1 MPENQPIHINPVDLE
16 PDIALG
22 IDLPIDNSYGS
33 SMSSTFFTK
42 DQIKANMRSVFTTM
56 IGERVMQPEFGTRLY
71 EFLFRPIDEELKHE
85 MISKEVERCINL
97 WVPGVVITGLE
108 FPIDPNENLI
118 RVKISYVIPNYNIE
132 DNLAL
137 EVQ

>member
-1 MPENQPIHINPVDLE
+1 MANDPIHINPIDLE
-16 PDIALG
+16 PDVSLG
-22 IDLPIDNSYGS
+22 INLPIDNSNGPGMDPTYY
-33 SMSSTFFTK
+33 TK

-71 EFLFRPIDEELKHE
+71 EFLFRPIDEELKAE
-85 MISKEVERCINL
+85 MITTEVERCIKD
-97 WVPGVVITGLE
+97 WVPGVIVTNVE
-108 FPIDPNENLI
+108 FPLDPNENLI

-132 DNLAL
+132 DELAL

>member
-1 MPENQPIHINPVDLE
+1 MANDPIHINPVDLE
-16 PDIALG
+16 PDVGLG
-22 IDLPIDNSYGS
+22 INLPIDS
-33 SMSSTFFTK
+33 SNGPGMQSTYFTK

-71 EFLFRPIDEELKHE
+71 EFLFRPIDEELKTQ
-85 MISKEVERCINL
+85 MITTEVERCINT
-97 WVPGVVITGLE
+97 WVPGVVVTDIE

-118 RVKISYVIPNYNIE
+118 RVKINYQIPNYNIE
-132 DNLAL
+132 DELSL